1 MQLYFRHGE
10 KNVVVFRME
19 VANRQRRIELN
30 RIARIAPDGTITQQ
44 TNRAPSADELVRIQS
59 WWADWK
65 RRSAVDDFDRTERFI
80 AELNHFTDWM
90 ARRADASEVD
100 ARSDDLLT
108 ALLDLRQT
116 VVRRLSQIEPDA
128 E

>member
-30 RIARIAPDGTITQQ
+30 RIARIALDGTITEQA
-44 TNRAPSADELVRIQS
+44 NRQPTPDELTRIER
-59 WWADWK
+59 WWADHQA
-65 RRSAVDDFDRTERFI
+65 RTEADALDRTEKFI
-80 AELNHFTDWM
+80 TELGLFTDWL
-90 ARRADASEVD
+90 ARRADAAEVD

-116 VVRRLSQIEPDA
+116 VVRRLSQVEPDA
-128 E
+128 D